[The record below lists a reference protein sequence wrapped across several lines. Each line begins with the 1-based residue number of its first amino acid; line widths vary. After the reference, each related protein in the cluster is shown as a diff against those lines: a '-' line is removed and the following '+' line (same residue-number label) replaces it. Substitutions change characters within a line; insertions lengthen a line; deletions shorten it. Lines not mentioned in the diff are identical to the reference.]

1 MTIKDGGPAFPTRS
15 YDLER
20 DVWVREEG
28 MTLRDHFA
36 GLAMQGL
43 LACDLD
49 CSPKQV
55 PGIAASAYILAD
67 AMLKAREAETQQ
79 EKLLAGYEMGH
90 LQAIAEKAR
99 RMNGRGE

>member
-1 MTIKDGGPAFPTRS
+1 MKIKDGGPAFPTRS

-43 LACDLD
+43 IA
-49 CSPKQV
+49 SPRGPV
-55 PGIAASAYILAD
+55 DGGTITDSWVAENAYIVAD
-67 AMLKAREAETQQ
+67 AMLKAREA
-79 EKLLAGYEMGH
+79 K
-90 LQAIAEKAR
+90 
-99 RMNGRGE
+99 